1 MPFLWSDLSILLA
14 SVLGP
19 SELYKHAVRVRATR
33 YTPLDGQGLPTGD
46 ILTVDNSRPPIDLR
60 AMRNVGRTIAK
71 VRQMQFL
78 QMGLPVEQRLKAG
91 IKLNFIAAAA
101 VAKAGDVS
109 KNSGKRKSGGGYQA
123 KLIHKKSGR
132 TLEVRSDQPCV
143 LLQTCE

>member
-91 IKLNFIAAAA
+91 IKLNFIAAPAA
-101 VAKAGDVS
+101 TAGDVS